1 MGTFTVSLQVADL
14 TGRRF
19 TQVEALVDTGASD
32 TMLPENL
39 LVELGLRPVEQLDF
53 QLADDR
59 IVKYGVGEARV
70 RLDGRERTIPV
81 VFGPIGVM
89 PLLGSTAL
97 EIFHLGVDPVRQR
110 LIPVRGLLK

>member
-1 MGTFTVSLQVADL
+1 MGTFTVSLQVGDL

-32 TMLPENL
+32 TMLPADVL
-39 LVELGLRPVEQLDF
+39 ARLGLEPVEQLPY

-59 IVKYGVGEARV
+59 IVNYGVGEARV

-81 VFGPIGVM
+81 VFGPVGVM

-97 EIFHLGVDPVRQR
+97 EIFHLGVDPVQQR